1 MNRPPVIP
9 AAFLLALCASAV
21 AAKDISKDELKK
33 ALDDNPDVVIDFL
46 KGHKKEVFA
55 VVNQAAQEEQARQQK
70 AEAENEKKAFE
81 ESFRDPKTPAIDD
94 KTRIRGSKDAKYT
107 LVEYSDFQCP
117 YCTRGFQTVEALRK
131 KYGGK
136 LRFIYKHLPLIKL
149 HPQAM
154 PAARYLEA
162 VALQSPDKAWVFH
175 DKLFENQDKLGE
187 PFFKE
192 TARTLGLDVKK
203 LEEDAGSQAV
213 KDKIQG
219 DVNEATAFGFTGT
232 PGFLL
237 NGVPVR
243 GAYPIEFFDSIIER
257 LESRERKK

>member
-1 MNRPPVIP
+1 MIKAPL
-9 AAFLLALCASAV
+9 FSAV
-21 AAKDISKDELKK
+21 FLIAICAAAVPANALSKEELKK
-33 ALDDNPDVVIDFL
+33 ALNENPDVLMDFL
-46 KGHKKEVFA
+46 RGHKKEVFGL
-55 VVNQAAQEEQARQQK
+55 VNQAAQEEQARRQK
-70 AEAENEKKAFE
+70 EEEANEKKAFE
-81 ESFRDPKTPAIDD
+81 ESFRNPKTPAIDD
-94 KTRIRGSKDAKYT
+94 KTRIRGNKNAKYT

-117 YCTRGFQTVEALRK
+117 YCTRGFKTVEALRE
-131 KYGGK
+131 KYGGR

-162 VALQSPDKAWVFH
+162 VALQSPDKAWAFH

-192 TARTLGLDVKK
+192 TAKALGLDVKK
-203 LEEDAGSQAV
+203 LEEDAGSKAV
-213 KDKIQG
+213 KDKIQA
-219 DVNEATAFGFTGT
+219 DADEAAGFGFTGT

-243 GAYPIEFFDSIIER
+243 GAYPVEFFDSIIER
-257 LESRERKK
+257 LDKQAPKK